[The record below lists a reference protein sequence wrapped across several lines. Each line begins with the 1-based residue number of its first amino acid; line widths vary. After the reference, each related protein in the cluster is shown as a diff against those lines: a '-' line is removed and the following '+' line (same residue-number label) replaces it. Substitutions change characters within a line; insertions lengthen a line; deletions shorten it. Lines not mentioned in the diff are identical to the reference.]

1 MKINK
6 RKYTYY
12 NTEKIILNRL
22 TQRKDKLEYDLLL
35 LYKNWK
41 NNDGYT
47 TLNNFYKSEFNK
59 INLLLKFLYRLKN
72 V

>member
-1 MKINK
+1 MKC
-6 RKYTYY
+6 TYY

-22 TQRKDKLEYDLLL
+22 TQRKGKLEYDLDL

-41 NNDGYT
+41 NNSGYS
-47 TLNNFYKSEFNK
+47 TLNNFYKSELNK
-59 INLLLKFLYRLKN
+59 INLLLKFIYTLKD

>member
-1 MKINK
+1 MKC
-6 RKYTYY
+6 TYY

-22 TQRKDKLEYDLLL
+22 TQRKGKLEYDLDL

-41 NNDGYT
+41 NNDGYS
-47 TLNNFYKSEFNK
+47 TLNNYYKSELNK
-59 INLLLKFLYRLKN
+59 INLLLKFIYTLKD